1 MPFEVRL
8 TPGAEYDLE
17 AIHAYIAQAD
27 STAVAQRV
35 LDRLLVAVEALETQ
49 PVRGSRPRELAGQG
63 FDDYRQVMLKPWRLI
78 YRVIGQRVFIY
89 LIVDG
94 RRDMRTLLAQ
104 RLLAST

>member
-1 MPFEVRL
+1 MHFEVRL
-8 TPGAEYDLE
+8 TPGAERDLE
-17 AIHAYIAQAD
+17 AIHAYIVQAD
-27 STAVAQRV
+27 STAAAQRV
-35 LDRLLVAVEALETQ
+35 LDRLLVALEALETQ
-49 PVRGSRPRELAGQG
+49 PVRDSRPRELAGQG

-78 YRVIGQRVFIY
+78 YRVIGQKVFIY

>member
-27 STAVAQRV
+27 CTAVAQRV

-78 YRVIGQRVFIY
+78 YRVIGQKVFIY

>member
-1 MPFEVRL
+1 MHFEVRL
-8 TPGAEYDLE
+8 TPGAEHDLE
-17 AIHAYIAQAD
+17 AIRAYLAQAD

-78 YRVIGQRVFIY
+78 YRVIGQKVFIY